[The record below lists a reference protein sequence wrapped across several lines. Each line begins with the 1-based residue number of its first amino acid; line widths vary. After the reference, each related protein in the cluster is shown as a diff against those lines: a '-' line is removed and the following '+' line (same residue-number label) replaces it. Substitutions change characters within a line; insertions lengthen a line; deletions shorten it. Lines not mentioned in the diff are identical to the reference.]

1 MSRRGRRERRGW
13 KRVGSWRLLARGWG
27 KGMVSRV
34 KAVFHEMILKAIP
47 KEIATEAIKTVTNIL
62 K

>member
-1 MSRRGRRERRGW
+1 MVLGDTVLVEIY
-13 KRVGSWRLLARGWG
+13 GSGQM
-27 KGMVSRV
+27 KTS
-34 KAVFHEMILKAIP
+34 